1 MSIEINTPWG
11 AVVQGALS
19 IIDKVI
25 PDPAAKAAAQ
35 LQVLQLNQTG
45 QLADLKSSTDLAL
58 AQIGVDNTEAAST
71 SLYKS
76 GWRPTV
82 GWVCCIGLAY
92 QFLALPLLAWLGAN
106 IWKWAPPPSLDMGTL
121 MTLLGGLL
129 GLGAMRTV
137 EKLQDKA

>member
-1 MSIEINTPWG
+1 MSFDITTPWG
-11 AVVQGALS
+11 AVIQGAIN

-25 PDPAAKAAAQ
+25 PDPAQKAAAQ
-35 LQVLQLNQTG
+35 LAVMQLQQNG
-45 QLADLKSSTDLAL
+45 DLAKLQADTETRL
-58 AQIGVDNTEAAST
+58 AQIGVDNTEAASA

-82 GWVCCIGLAY
+82 GWVCCVGLVY

-106 IWKWAPPPSLDMGTL
+106 VWKWTAPPSLDMGTL

-137 EKLQDKA
+137 EKLQDKD